1 MCIHLKKIFIF
12 MEMIF
17 DLQLSE
23 NAPVNINLAG
33 RASDAITEGDLGR
46 NVTQR
51 YQARETVNAAEQV
64 VNVIRSLGGS
74 ARGNV

>member
-1 MCIHLKKIFIF
+1 MEKDIF

-23 NAPVNINLAG
+23 NAPVNINLAA
-33 RASDAITEGDLGR
+33 RAGDAITEGDLGR
-46 NVTQR
+46 DVTQR
-51 YQARETVNAAEQV
+51 YQARESVNAAEQV